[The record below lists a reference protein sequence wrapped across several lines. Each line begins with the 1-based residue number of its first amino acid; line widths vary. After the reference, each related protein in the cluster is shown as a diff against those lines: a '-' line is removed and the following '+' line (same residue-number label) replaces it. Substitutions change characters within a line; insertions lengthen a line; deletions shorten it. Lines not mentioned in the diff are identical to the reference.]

1 MVMGL
6 EQWQAKKCLIKVDT
20 FGLYFP
26 LPCLRPLA
34 FLFGKSLHPHPPSPL
49 HETTLPN
56 SEVGKGG
63 ISTPIYVYDCSW
75 ARNFLRMLQDQ

>member
-20 FGLYFP
+20 FRLYFL
-26 LPCLRPLA
+26 LPCLRP
-34 FLFGKSLHPHPPSPL
+34 LHPHPPSPL